1 VCAFVDNHGT
11 TGVLEVPRPS
21 PLLAALQRCN
31 RRLTRRN
38 VSSGF

>member
-21 PLLAALQRCN
+21 PLLNSRAATLQPAIDAPQR
-31 RRLTRRN
+31 
-38 VSSGF
+38 F